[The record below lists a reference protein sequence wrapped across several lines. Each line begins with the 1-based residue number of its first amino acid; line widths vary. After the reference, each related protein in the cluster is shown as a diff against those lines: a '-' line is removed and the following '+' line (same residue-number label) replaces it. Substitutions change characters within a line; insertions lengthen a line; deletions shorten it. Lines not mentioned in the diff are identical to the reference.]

1 MARRTLGLDL
11 GTNSI
16 GWAIVEKDDAEN
28 VRLIDYGSHIFQE
41 GVAREKNIEKPKV
54 QDRTNARALRRLYD
68 RRRLRKIDLLK
79 ILNEL
84 DMCPKLSDKEL
95 DDWRYKRIYPMNEDF
110 IFWQRTDDKI
120 NKNPYYDRYLAL
132 TTILDLSVQRDRYIL
147 GRALYHLTQRRGFKS
162 NRNESTPESDG
173 TVAKGINELNDAIKE
188 AGCEYL
194 GEYFYKLYAKHG
206 KIRTKYTDRIAHT
219 EKELLAI
226 CTKQGLREE
235 VTNKLRKAIVD
246 QRPLK
251 SQKGLV
257 GKCVFEPTKSR
268 CLISHPLFEEFR
280 MWSFINNIKISGPGD
295 KDIRP
300 LNEEELNAIIP
311 LFYRKSKSSFEFED
325 IAKKIARKAKY
336 GHKDDK
342 GTVDFKFN
350 FHMSHPVSGC
360 PVTAALMDLFG
371 NEYKSGIAECYDKAE
386 GKSIDEIVNDVWHV
400 LYSFDRDDLIEGWAY
415 SHLQL
420 SKEDSAKFA
429 KIKLPQGY
437 ASLSLCAIKKIL
449 PYLKSGMRYDEAVF
463 VGNLQK
469 VLPEEVSRNPE
480 MKEAVIEEVCDAVV
494 NYADNPLK
502 KTITKEQAVKNVLE
516 DINGLDFNKLKYLY
530 HPSCMDVYAEAE
542 LDKHGKLRLGSPRTD
557 SIRNPMAMHALFRLR
572 HLINQLLEEG
582 KIDRTTFINIELSR
596 ELNDSNMRQAI
607 QKFQR
612 ENEKTNLEAAEN
624 INTLYKEATSTDINP
639 TETDIL
645 KYKLWKEQDSI
656 CLYTG
661 NQISI
666 TDFIGPNPRY
676 DIEHTV
682 PRSLGGDST
691 QANLTL
697 CERRF
702 NRSNK
707 CKKLPSLLAEYDEIM
722 ARIDSLGWEK
732 KIGSLRKQADIL
744 RAKSRRSSV
753 KELKDKFI
761 QDRHVVRMK
770 LDYWTDK
777 LNRFTMTQVPEGFS
791 RRQGTDT
798 GIIGKYA
805 REYLKTLF
813 RSEERQVFNVK
824 GSTIADFRKM
834 WGLQD
839 DYAKKERIN
848 HCHHAVDAIVIAC
861 IGRAEY
867 QKWAEFRVAL
877 EDYELGMGE
886 RPVFPKPWPT
896 FTEDVKSVS
905 DHILVSHHTSR
916 ISFKQTKK
924 ILKKHGKKVRNAGG
938 SFIYEQGN
946 SLRGQLH
953 NDTFYGKIL
962 ADEEEKVVIRRELKN
977 LPEKDIKNIVDS
989 AVRAK
994 IEETVKERGFK
1005 NLCSEPVW
1013 MNKEKGIEIKKVRI
1027 FKPSFKPVELKSHR
1041 DKSRHEHKQSYLI
1054 EPGNNYCLCIYEGKI
1069 GNKLKRTYK
1078 LISFLEATNLYKSGQ
1093 PIFPAIDEKGLPI
1106 KWQLRTGDL
1115 VLFYEKSPDEVYN
1128 CTKEEL
1134 VKRLYKVT
1142 ILSRMLVGSG
1152 YGTIT
1157 LRYHQEARPATDSNA
1172 KSINGIWK
1180 QGETIRSGIIQLH
1193 TQFNAL
1199 VEGQD
1204 FILTETGEIH
1214 FLHKSC

>member
-1 MARRTLGLDL
+1 MARSILGLDL

-16 GWAIVEKDDAEN
+16 GWAIVEKDDAGN

-68 RRRLRKIDLLK
+68 RRRLRKIELLK
-79 ILNEL
+79 ILIEM
-84 DMCPKLSDKEL
+84 DMCPKLTDNEL
-95 DDWRYKRIYPMNEDF
+95 SDWRYKRIYPMNEDF

-132 TTILDLSVQRDRYIL
+132 TTTLDLSFQHDRYLL

-173 TVAKGINELNDAIKE
+173 AVSKGINELNDAMKD

-206 KIRTKYTDRIAHT
+206 KIRTMYTDRIAHT

-226 CTKQGLREE
+226 CKNQGLSEDT
-235 VTNKLRKAIVD
+235 TNKLRKAIID

-251 SQKGLV
+251 TQKGLV

-280 MWSFINNIKISGPGD
+280 LWSFVNNIKISGPGE
-295 KDIRP
+295 KDMRS
-300 LNEEELNAIIP
+300 LNEEELNSIIP
-311 LFYRKSKSSFEFED
+311 LFFRKSKPSFEFED

-336 GHKDDK
+336 GHRDDK
-342 GTVDFKFN
+342 GNVDYRFN

-360 PVTAALMDLFG
+360 PVTSALKDLFG
-371 NEYKSGIAECYDKAE
+371 DDYKSGIAECYDKAD
-386 GKSIDEIVNDVWHV
+386 GKDTDKIINDIWHV
-400 LYSFDRDDLIEGWAY
+400 LYSFDRDDLIERWA
-415 SHLQL
+415 SAHLQL
-420 SKEDSAKFA
+420 TDEDAAKFT
-429 KIKLPQGY
+429 KIKLPKGY
-437 ASLSLCAIKKIL
+437 ASLSMCAIKKIL

-463 VGNLQK
+463 VGNLDK
-469 VLPEEVSRNPE
+469 VLPEYISIDPQ
-480 MKEAVIEEVCDAVV
+480 MKEAVIADVCNTVV

-502 KTITKEQAVKNVLE
+502 KSITKEQAVKNILE
-516 DINGLDFNKLKYLY
+516 DISGLDFNKLKYLY
-530 HPSCMDVYAEAE
+530 HPSRMDVYAEAE
-542 LDKHGKLRLGSPRTD
+542 LDEHGKLRLGSPRTD

-572 HLINQLLEEG
+572 HLINRLLDEG

-596 ELNDSNMRQAI
+596 ELNNSNMRQSI

-612 ENEKTNLEAAEN
+612 ENEKANLEAAEN
-624 INTLYKEATSTDINP
+624 IKTLYKEATGIDINP

-645 KYKLWKEQDSI
+645 KYKLWKEQESI

-676 DIEHTV
+676 DIEHTI
-682 PRSLGGDST
+682 PRSLGGDTT

-702 NRSNK
+702 NRSKK
-707 CKKLPSLLAEYDEIM
+707 CKKLPSQLAEYEEIM
-722 ARIDSLGWEK
+722 ARIESLGWEK
-732 KIGSLRKQADIL
+732 KIGSLRKQIDIL
-744 RAKSRRSSV
+744 RSKSRRAV
-753 KELKDKFI
+753 LKGQKDKCI
-761 QDRHVVRMK
+761 QDRHIVKMS
-770 LDYWTDK
+770 LNYWTDK
-777 LNRFTMTQVPEGFS
+777 VNRFKMTLVPEYFT
-791 RRQGTDT
+791 RRQGSDT
-798 GIIGKYA
+798 SIIGKFA

-824 GSTIADFRKM
+824 GSTTADFRKM

-839 DYAKKERIN
+839 DYTKKERIN
-848 HCHHAVDAIVIAC
+848 HCHHTIDAIVIAC

-867 QKWAEFRVAL
+867 KKWAEFRAAQ
-877 EDYELGMGE
+877 EDYELGFGE
-886 RPVFPKPWPT
+886 RPTFPKPWST

-924 ILKKHGKKVRNAGG
+924 ILKKHGKKLRTYNGNFV
-938 SFIYEQGN
+938 YEQGN

-962 ADEEEKVVIRRELKN
+962 ANGEEKIVIRRELKI
-977 LPEKDIKNIVDS
+977 LPEKDIKNIVDPEVRMKVEE
-989 AVRAK
+989 AVK
-994 IEETVKERGFK
+994 KRGFK
-1005 NLCSEPVW
+1005 SLCSVPVW
-1013 MNKEKGIEIKKVRI
+1013 MNREKGIEIKKVRVY
-1027 FKPSFKPVELKSHR
+1027 KPSFKPVELKSHR
-1041 DKSRHEHKQSYLI
+1041 DKSRHEHKQSYFV
-1054 EPGNNYCLCIYEGKI
+1054 EPGNNYCLCIYEGMI
-1069 GNKLKRTYK
+1069 GKKLKRTYK
-1078 LISFLEATNLYKSGQ
+1078 LISFLEAANLYKSGQ
-1093 PIFPAIDEKGLPI
+1093 PIFPKVDENGLPI
-1106 KWQLRTGDL
+1106 KWLLRTGDM

-1128 CTKEEL
+1128 CTKEEK

-1142 ILSRMLVGSG
+1142 VLSRMLVGSG
-1152 YGTIT
+1152 YGTIN
-1157 LRYHQEARPATDSNA
+1157 LRYHQEARPATDSTA

-1180 QGETIRSGIIQLH
+1180 QGESIRPGIIQLH

-1204 FILTETGEIH
+1204 FILTETGEVH
-1214 FLHKSC
+1214 FLHKPC